1 MDMAASL
8 EHKSC
13 YKKEGY
19 SNALR
24 KMIREATYFSKEI
37 DVDLDSIIKFVNNNR
52 SEKLSLDYS
61 FMNEIEYKLFK
72 YKYVSAME
80 SVRDKFLDLYKYYD
94 KSDILNPIE
103 HIKCRIKS
111 NDAIVRKLLDK
122 FGVQDSINI
131 ENIEDHVSDVA
142 GVRVV
147 CSFLS
152 EVEVIKDFILNDSD
166 FIIIEEKDYINNPKE
181 SGYRGYHIIVG
192 VPLYTLDG
200 VTYVKVEIQIRT
212 IAMEMW
218 ASLEGK
224 IGYHR
229 EIPDYISN
237 ELRRQSSVLSVLDS
251 TIDNIYNKSIEDQI
265 RVNNNK
271 KKVKKLDIKKN

>member
-1 MDMAASL
+1 MP
-8 EHKSC
+8 
-13 YKKEGY
+13 Y
-19 SNALR
+19 
-24 KMIREATYFSKEI
+24 
-37 DVDLDSIIKFVNNNR
+37 
-52 SEKLSLDYS
+52 
-61 FMNEIEYKLFK
+61 EIEYKLFK

-192 VPLYTLDG
+192 VPVYTMDG
-200 VTYVKVEIQIRT
+200 EVYVKVEIQIRT
-212 IAMEMW
+212 VAMEMW
-218 ASLEGK
+218 ASLEEK
-224 IGYHR
+224 IGYHK
-229 EIPDYISN
+229 EISSTFAY
-237 ELRRQSSVLSVLDS
+237 ELRRNSSIISVFDS
-251 TIDNIYNKSIEDQI
+251 RIDDLYNKFNEQKLNSDVKVLK
-265 RVNNNK
+265 RV
-271 KKVKKLDIKKN
+271 KN